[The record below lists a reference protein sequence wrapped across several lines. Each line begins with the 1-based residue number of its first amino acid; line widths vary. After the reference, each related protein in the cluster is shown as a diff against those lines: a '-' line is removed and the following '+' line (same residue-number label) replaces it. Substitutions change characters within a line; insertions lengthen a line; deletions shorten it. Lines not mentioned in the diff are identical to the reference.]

1 MNENNL
7 SEMLEVADGRFSE
20 IGRFDGFAP
29 NEVVWRVGAFG
40 FVTDAEWNHVFDAM
54 PEMVRYVYLLDSVHP
69 NRLADWLDAYASGG
83 IEALKTQLHSAD
95 CRYVYPVRT
104 DGNGDV

>member
-1 MNENNL
+1 MNKNNL
-7 SEMLEVADGRFSE
+7 SEMLEAADRRFSE

-29 NEVVWRVGAFG
+29 NEVVWRVGTFG
-40 FVTDAEWNHVFDAM
+40 FVTDAEWNRVFDAM
-54 PEMVRYVYLLDSVHP
+54 PEMVRYVYLLDSAHP
-69 NRLADWLDAYASGG
+69 NRLADWLDVYASGG
-83 IEALKTQLHSAD
+83 VEALKAQLHSAD

>member
-1 MNENNL
+1 
-7 SEMLEVADGRFSE
+7 
-20 IGRFDGFAP
+20 
-29 NEVVWRVGAFG
+29 
-40 FVTDAEWNHVFDAM
+40 
-54 PEMVRYVYLLDSVHP
+54 MVRYVYLLDSAHP

-83 IEALKTQLHSAD
+83 VEALKAQLHSAD